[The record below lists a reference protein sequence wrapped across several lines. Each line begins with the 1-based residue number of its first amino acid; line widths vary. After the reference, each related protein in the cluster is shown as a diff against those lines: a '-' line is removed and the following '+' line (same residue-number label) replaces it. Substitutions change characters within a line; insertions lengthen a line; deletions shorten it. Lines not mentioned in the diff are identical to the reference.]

1 MASPLL
7 DLESCE
13 EQLLKK
19 PGYNFV
25 SPRKPRYEFS
35 QNQNVNPPKS
45 TTDSPISAMCNLLQ
59 NAGINSAKKIPRLN
73 NIPSSSLKEIIEMEN
88 TNFERLES
96 SQTEEL
102 KELERMIEV
111 HLQLVESLMGIKY
124 KKETNLSEF
133 RKLHQEKLEWLTK
146 QSENGNNPEEKSDS
160 VADKENNPRL
170 VRRSMRLQS
179 KSPVPLRN
187 SKPVVSPVIPDL
199 RKSTLKKNMAAR
211 HQSPRTCKAM
221 DMYNSFKELHKTVL
235 ETPRIDRSM
244 SEARSPNSSFK
255 KNFSRKVLD
264 QCMMLQDTP
273 KH

>member
-19 PGYNFV
+19 PGYNFQ
-25 SPRKPRYEFS
+25 SPREPRYEFT

-45 TTDSPISAMCNLLQ
+45 AKNSPISAMCNLLQ
-59 NAGINSAKKIPRLN
+59 NAGISSTKKLPRLN
-73 NIPSSSLKEIIEMEN
+73 NIPSSALKEIIEMEN
-88 TNFERLES
+88 TEYEKLES
-96 SQTEEL
+96 TQTEEL
-102 KELERMIEV
+102 TELKRMIEV
-111 HLQLVESLMGIKY
+111 HLQLVESLMDIKH
-124 KKETNLSEF
+124 KKETNLCEL
-133 RKLHQEKLEWLTK
+133 RKKHQEKLEWLTK
-146 QSENGNNPEEKSDS
+146 LSENNNSEENCDS

-179 KSPVPLRN
+179 KSPVPVRN
-187 SKPVVSPVIPDL
+187 SKPAVSPVIPDL

-211 HQSPRTCKAM
+211 YQSPRTSKAM
-221 DMYNSFKELHKTVL
+221 DMYNSFKELHKNVL

-244 SEARSPNSSFK
+244 SETGSPNSSFK